1 MSFQLVTRAKARF
14 KTAKGE
20 LTVEQ
25 LWDLG
30 LPELDK
36 LCVKLKRETK
46 KETESFLQ
54 VETKEDLLTKAMFD
68 VALEILRARVAEQEA
83 ARMAQENKEHNE
95 KILALINKKRDNA
108 LENMT
113 EEELLAKLK

>member
-25 LWDLG
+25 LWDLS
-30 LPELDK
+30 LAELDK

-46 KETESFLQ
+46 KEAETFLQ
-54 VETKEDLLTKAMFD
+54 VETKEDELTKAMFD
-68 VALEILRARVAEQEA
+68 VALEILKFRVAENET
-83 ARMAQENKEHNE
+83 ARVAQENKAHNE
-95 KILALINKKRDNA
+95 KILSILAKKKDLA
-108 LENMT
+108 LEGMT
-113 EEELLAKLK
+113 EEQLLAQLK